1 MAPVKT
7 IAVIIAMKAE
17 AAPLV
22 EHLGLKK
29 AEPGP
34 FPGPIPAEVFSG
46 AVGDAIVHVCCN
58 GEAKGFGVDSV
69 GTVPAALTAYQI
81 CEHLKP
87 DLLINAGT
95 AGGFKAMG
103 GRHRRRLPRHR
114 VQEPRQEDPHP
125 GIRHLRRRSRRRPP
139 VPRAQDEH
147 RIQARRRLNR

>member
-29 AEPGP
+29 AEPSP

-46 AVGDAIVHVCCN
+46 AVGDAVVHVCCN

-87 DLLINAGT
+87 CLLYT
-95 AGGFKAMG
+95 SPS
-103 GRHRRRLPRHR
+103 PR
-114 VQEPRQEDPHP
+114 DAT
-125 GIRHLRRRSRRRPP
+125 LSRMPSS
-139 VPRAQDEH
+139 A
-147 RIQARRRLNR
+147 